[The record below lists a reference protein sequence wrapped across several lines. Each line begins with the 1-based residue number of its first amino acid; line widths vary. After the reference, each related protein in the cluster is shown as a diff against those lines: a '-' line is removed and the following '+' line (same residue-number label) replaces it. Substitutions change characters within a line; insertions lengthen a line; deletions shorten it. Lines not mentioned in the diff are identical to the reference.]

1 VIIET
6 TIDMAGIFATLRVVA
21 QKSGWRRTEPMFH
34 LIVGAAGVAVLVVTM
49 TGAHARAKPLY
60 CAIDDAVFVK
70 REKTA
75 FDLCYGDKCTRID
88 NLGTRM
94 TQKPDKENVYTAVWS
109 LGDLAGSKAEL
120 DTGTFNFKTGGIQTY
135 NTRFRALGR
144 EATCDGDLLPALP
157 DDQSRPRPQLI
168 CDDGK
173 RSGFLGNIEP
183 ILDASVHQEQPGK
196 PFQVGPL
203 SGTRTVD
210 DPGGSVV
217 DLGEGITIL
226 REDDAARIVSKFGT
240 ATCRVEYPPINFGGR
255 PITRPGIEVQD
266 AKARAEEF
274 GEAEERRLRED
285 MAREEAQKKA
295 DRERLAAT
303 VSCKF
308 SDGTWFKDGIMH
320 TPGEPDLRI
329 LIWGT
334 KRNSNEIDFSSPRII
349 GEADLSTGGA
359 KMTRF
364 DKKPDREYLGRCEK
378 ITN

>member
-1 VIIET
+1 
-6 TIDMAGIFATLRVVA
+6 
-21 QKSGWRRTEPMFH
+21 MFH
-34 LIVGAAGVAVLVVTM
+34 LIVGATGVAVFVATM
-49 TGAHARAKPLY
+49 TGAQAGAKPLY
-60 CAIDDAVFVK
+60 CAIDDAVLAK

-75 FDLCYGDKCTRID
+75 FDLCYGDKCRRID

-94 TQKPDKENVYTAVWS
+94 TQKPSKENVYIAVWS

-120 DTGTFNFKTGGIQTY
+120 HSFVFGYENAIPLLAGTTFK
-135 NTRFRALGR
+135 ALGR
-144 EATCDGDLLPALP
+144 ETTCDGDMLDYIPEKISPNRDL
-157 DDQSRPRPQLI
+157 LI
-168 CDDGK
+168 CSDGE
-173 RSGFLGNIEP
+173 RSGLLGNTEP
-183 ILDASVHQEQPGK
+183 ILDASVHQQQPGK

-203 SGTRTVD
+203 AGTRTVD

-226 REDDAARIVSKFGT
+226 REGDAARMVSKYGT
-240 ATCRVEYPPINFGGR
+240 VACRVEYAPINFGGR
-255 PITRPGIEVQD
+255 PITRPGIEAQD
-266 AKARAEEF
+266 AKTRAKEF
-274 GEAEERRLRED
+274 GAAEERRLREY

-295 DRERLAAT
+295 DGERLAAT

-308 SDGTWFKDGIMH
+308 SDGTWFKEGIMH
-320 TPGEPDLRI
+320 TPGEPDLRM
-329 LIWGT
+329 LIWGA